1 MTNQHLK
8 SAFDLACQISFETDQ
23 EKKKHLIRAWRQAIT
38 RYMDATS
45 IARSAHV

>member
-23 EKKKHLIRAWRQAIT
+23 EKKRQLVKEWRIAIT
-38 RYMDATS
+38 DYMSATAF
-45 IARSAHV
+45 ARNAHV